1 MFTRRQTMRGL
12 MAGAATSLF
21 AGGARALDYPTRAV
35 KVLIPVAAGGT
46 SDVLTRLTSRFWQE
60 KFGQPFVIDNRP
72 GAGGNLAAAAAFSAP
87 GDGYTLLS
95 IPKGNIFA
103 NLLYEKLDF
112 DFQRDFKPV
121 AGIANGS
128 LVMLMHPSVPARTLP
143 EFIAYAKAN
152 PTKINY
158 GTPGNSSDP
167 HLAAE
172 LLKMMAG
179 IEMTHVPYRGGALA
193 MNDLIAGNVQV
204 MFSNLP
210 VGEYINQGKL
220 VALGVTSLGRS
231 KEFPDI
237 TPISTVV
244 PGYEVGAWY
253 AYVARKDTPKEVI
266 DALNSSL
273 AVGFADPAMQKS
285 IAVSNASPMSFSTEE
300 LEKLFAAEYD
310 KWSKVIKAAKIKPD

>member
-1 MFTRRQTMRGL
+1 MFSRRHVL
-12 MAGAATSLF
+12 HGAAAAALTPLLSGL
-21 AGGARALDYPTRAV
+21 ARALDYPARAV

-46 SDVLTRLTSRFWQE
+46 SDVLTRLTSRYWQE
-60 KFGQPFVIDNRP
+60 RMGQAFVIDNRP
-72 GAGGNLAAAAAFSAP
+72 GAGGNLAANAAFSAP
-87 GDGYTLLS
+87 ADGYTLLS

-103 NLLYEKLDF
+103 NLLYDKLDF

-158 GTPGNSSDP
+158 GTPGNASDP

-172 LLKMMAG
+172 LLKMMTG
-179 IEMTHVPYRGGALA
+179 VEMTHVPYRGGALA

-210 VGEYINQGKL
+210 VGEYIRTGQL
-220 VALGVTSLGRS
+220 IALGVTSLGRS
-231 KEFPDI
+231 KEFPEI
-237 TPISTVV
+237 TPMSATV

-253 AYVARKDTPKEVI
+253 AYVARKDTPKEIV
-266 DALNSSL
+266 DALNSAL

-285 IAVSNASPMSFSTEE
+285 IAISNASPMSFSPAE
-300 LEKLFAAEYD
+300 LEKLFAAEYE

>member
-1 MFTRRQTMRGL
+1 MFTRRQIMG
-12 MAGAATSLF
+12 GFSAAAAASAF
-21 AGGARALDYPTRAV
+21 AGPARALDYPNRVV

-46 SDVLTRLTSRFWQE
+46 SDVLTRLTSRHWQE
-60 KFGQPFVIDNRP
+60 KLGQPFVIDNRP
-72 GAGGNLAAAAAFSAP
+72 GAGGNLAANAAFSAP
-87 GDGYTLLS
+87 ADGYTLLS

-103 NLLYEKLDF
+103 NLLYDKLDF

-128 LVMLMHPSVPARTLP
+128 LVMLTHPSVPARTLP
-143 EFIAYAKAN
+143 EFIAYAKVN

-158 GTPGNSSDP
+158 GTPGNASDP

-172 LLKMMAG
+172 LLKMMTG

-210 VGEYINQGKL
+210 VGEYIRQGQL
-220 VALGVTSLGRS
+220 IALGVTSLGPS

-237 TPISTVV
+237 TPISTTV

-253 AYVARKDTPKEVI
+253 AYVARKDTPKEIVDI
-266 DALNSSL
+266 LNSTL
-273 AVGFADPAMQKS
+273 AAGFADPAMQKS
-285 IAVSNASPMSFSTEE
+285 IAVSNASPMAFSTAE
-300 LEKLFAAEYD
+300 LEKLFAAEHD

>member
-1 MFTRRQTMRGL
+1 MFTRRQIMRGVS
-12 MAGAATSLF
+12 ATAATSLF
-21 AGGARALDYPTRAV
+21 SGAARALDYPTRPV

-46 SDVLTRLTSRFWQE
+46 SDVLTRLTARYWQE
-60 KFGQPFVIDNRP
+60 RLGQPFVIDNRP
-72 GAGGNLAAAAAFSAP
+72 GAGGNLAANAAFSAP
-87 GDGYTLLS
+87 ADGYTLLS

-103 NLLYEKLDF
+103 NLIYDKLDF

-128 LVMLMHPSVPARTLP
+128 LVMLLHPSVPARTLP

-158 GTPGNSSDP
+158 GTPGNATDP
-167 HLAAE
+167 HLCAE
-172 LLKMMAG
+172 LLKMMTG

-193 MNDLIAGNVQV
+193 MTDLIAGHVQV

-210 VGEYINQGKL
+210 VAEYIRTGQL
-220 VALGVTSLGRS
+220 IALGVTSLGPS

-237 TPISTVV
+237 TPISVTV

-253 AYVARKDTPKEVI
+253 AYVARKDTPNEI
-266 DALNSSL
+266 IQALNSAI
-273 AVGFADPAMQKS
+273 AVGFTDPAMQKS
-285 IAVSNASPMSFSTEE
+285 IAVSNASPMSLSPAE
-300 LEKLFAAEYD
+300 LEKLFAAEYE
-310 KWSKVIKAAKIKPD
+310 KWSKVIKTAKIIPD